1 MSERLGDE
9 GFGGVTPGIATCGEG
24 EKSPDLFR
32 VAQGIPLD
40 YALEQA
46 SVMMGCV
53 HRLTFVGVMEKD
65 ETLVWAAHL
74 LSGMG
79 RALVED
85 VRVALGPGDL
95 VENRS
100 GTE

>member
-1 MSERLGDE
+1 MTVERGTHGPIL
-9 GFGGVTPGIATCGEG
+9 TPGIAKCGEG

-32 VAQGIPLD
+32 VAPDIPLD

-46 SVMMGCV
+46 SVMIGCV
-53 HRLTFVGVMEKD
+53 HRLVYVGVMEKD

-79 RALVED
+79 RGLVDD
-85 VRVALGPGDL
+85 VRVALDG
-95 VENRS
+95 E
-100 GTE
+100 GTLKNSAASP

>member
-1 MSERLGDE
+1 M
-9 GFGGVTPGIATCGEG
+9 GGKYTNQDSRVTPGIAKCSEG
-24 EKSPDLFR
+24 QQSPDLFR

-46 SVMMGCV
+46 CVMIGCV
-53 HRLTFVGVMEKD
+53 QRLTYVGVMEKD

-79 RALVED
+79 QALVAD
-85 VRVALGPGDL
+85 VRIALSYADA
-95 VENRS
+95 
-100 GTE
+100 

>member
-1 MSERLGDE
+1 MTVEHTAQGPVL
-9 GFGGVTPGIATCGEG
+9 TPGIAKCGEG

-32 VAQGIPLD
+32 VATGVPLD

-46 SVMMGCV
+46 SVMIGCV
-53 HRLTFVGVMEKD
+53 HRLVYVGVMEKD

-79 RALVED
+79 RALVND
-85 VRVALGPGDL
+85 VRLALDSEDTPKNFA
-95 VENRS
+95 VS
-100 GTE
+100 P